1 MRVADAVRKTSG
13 IHRLKVGEM
22 FTDEDGNWE
31 VVRKP
36 VVYRDAVVVYLRPVP
51 FHEGQRAR
59 AYRYPLGTQVKMLRK

>member
-22 FTDEDGNWE
+22 FTDADGDWE
-31 VVRKP
+31 VTREP
-36 VVYRDAVVVYLRPVP
+36 VVDGDWVVVYLRPVP

-59 AYRYPLGTQVKMLRK
+59 AYRYPLSTQVKMLRK